1 MFTVIL
7 ADDEELI
14 RVSLRYLLLE
24 NCENVKVIGEAANGE
39 EALEKIKNLHPDILI
54 TDIKMPRMDGL
65 TLLKEIREQNF
76 STKVI
81 ILSGYAEFDYAR
93 QAMKYGVSDYVLKPV
108 KGMELR
114 DAIMDCIGEIAAP
127 EEEPSAAEKVIA
139 YIREEYYRPLSLE
152 QLAAYFNFSPKYI
165 SNLVKAQTGKS
176 YTDYLTDLRISHA
189 VELLVRTNMEIKEIA
204 AAVGYEDQQYFH
216 RIFKKKTGQTP
227 TQYRK

>member
-93 QAMKYGVSDYVLKPV
+93 QAMEYGVSDYVLKPV

-114 DAIMDCIGEIAAP
+114 DAIMDCIGEITAP

>member
-14 RVSLRYLLLE
+14 RVSLRYLLSE
-24 NCENVKVIGEAANGE
+24 HCENVKVIGEAANGE
-39 EALEKIKNLHPDILI
+39 EALEQIRSLHPDILI

-65 TLLKEIREQNF
+65 TLLKEMREQNF
-76 STKVI
+76 PTRVI

-114 DAIMDCIGEIAAP
+114 DAIMDCIGEIPAP
-127 EEEPSAAEKVIA
+127 EEEPSAAERVIS
-139 YIREEYYRPLSLE
+139 YIREEYHRPLSLE
-152 QLAAYFNFSPKYI
+152 QLAGHFNFSPKYI
-165 SNLVKAQTGKS
+165 SNLIKARTGKS

-204 AAVGYEDQQYFH
+204 ASVGYEDQQYFH